1 MSTNSQLELSK
12 VDDLDEMAS
21 KIEDYYRADT
31 NVKSA
36 LSYNWERN
44 HMFLDGKQW
53 IIYDGDRGT
62 GGQWKQL
69 SVHSANEYIP
79 RPVTNYVYDI
89 YQTLKAYL
97 VQHRPRSTVTPN
109 TQLYRD
115 KMGAKLATLVC
126 ETNWERIGEEKNY
139 EYAASTGLV
148 YGTVFKK
155 DYWDLTTVSTVRV
168 PRVEMQPVID
178 PQTGQVVGEEERE
191 VLDENGD
198 VVVDEMPLG
207 DANTR
212 VCEPY
217 TISLDPLASDLH
229 NTRWILESSIQPL
242 EWIEEQFGREG
253 DGYTGRFEEVK
264 EETSLSGSM
273 RRFYNLKTSSGVRA
287 GQLQGAG
294 GTSGVTDGIENTA
307 VVKEYYER
315 PSRKHPKGRLVV
327 VANGIPLY
335 GGPSPYSGP
344 DLGDWHPF
352 SEFRW
357 EIVPGRFW
365 GKSPLDDTTELNK
378 HINSI
383 DAAVILVRKTMAIPQ
398 KLIPKDSGIKPGEW
412 TGRPGQEVYYRSTGG
427 LPSTIEPTGVD
438 AQVFQERSQK
448 VEDMKNISGAIDILK
463 GDRPPGVTAA
473 SALEML
479 YEVGTGKLKPCLDR
493 WKQFIESS
501 QKKQLKL
508 ISRMYREPRPE
519 FIRMLH
525 MKNKEIPSESID
537 RFIGA
542 DLYDNCNVKIE
553 AGSNIPK
560 LQSAEKAM
568 LLQLAQIGSLDL
580 QSPENKIEFNR
591 RMGVVGFDSNQGID
605 VKRAEWE
612 NDLLED
618 SAENPDNR
626 PVTLA
631 DEDHAVHKA
640 VHMRR
645 VKEPSFLSL
654 PAAVQQGYMEHIAE
668 HQMYE
673 DMAKEQMMMEAAMSG
688 QPMPPDQNGTTPEEL
703 QSAGKGVSSD
713 VQETM
718 LSSDV
723 PKR

>member
-654 PAAVQQGYMEHIAE
+654 PSAVQQGYMEHIAE